1 MLRPRQLALQIM
13 LDDAATFDNFHVT
26 QANAQVLDYLRDDSN
41 LAQFTCLWG
50 APGAGCSH
58 LLQAL
63 CQRGGYTRGTFYM
76 PLQMHEQLHP
86 DIFEG
91 LEALDLVCLDDIEH
105 IAGVATWEQALFSLF
120 NRLRDSGTRLLIAGR
135 SAPRHLQVQL
145 PDLLSRLQLG
155 VVFQVHELTDED
167 KVQALQK
174 RARLRGMELTEEV
187 AHYVLQRTER
197 SSKGLFALL
206 ERLDEHSLQTQRRI
220 TIPLVREVFQNE
232 TL

>member
-1 MLRPRQLALQIM
+1 MTLPRQLPLQIM

-26 QANAQVLDYLRDDSN
+26 PANAPVFNYLRDAAN
-41 LAQFTCLWG
+41 IAQFTCLWG

-63 CQRGGYTRGTFYM
+63 CQQGDAAGAFYI
-76 PLQMHEQLHP
+76 PLQMHAQFHP
-86 DIFEG
+86 GILEG
-91 LEALDLVCLDDIEH
+91 LESLQLVCLDDIEQVLGQ
-105 IAGVATWEQALFSLF
+105 AEWELALFSLF
-120 NRLRDSGTRLLIAGR
+120 NRLRETGTNLLIAGR
-135 SAPRHLQVQL
+135 HAPRQLPVQL

-155 VVFQVHELTDED
+155 VVFQVHVLTDEQ
-167 KVQALQK
+167 KSQALQK
-174 RARLRGMELTEEV
+174 RARLRGMELSEDV
-187 AHYVLQRTER
+187 AHYLMQRTER

-220 TIPLVREVFQNE
+220 TIPLVRDVLQNE

>member
-1 MLRPRQLALQIM
+1 M

-26 QANAQVLDYLRDDSN
+26 PANAPVSAYLCNPADI
-41 LAQFTCLWG
+41 AQFTWLWG

-63 CQRGGYTRGTFYM
+63 CQLGAAPSPAGHTSGTFYI

-86 DIFEG
+86 AILEG
-91 LEALDLVCLDDIEH
+91 LEGLQLVCLDDIEH
-105 IAGVATWEQALFSLF
+105 VLGKGDWELALFSLF
-120 NRLRDSGTRLLIAGR
+120 NRLRDSGTRLLIAGK
-135 SAPRHLQVQL
+135 SAPRHLHVQL

-155 VVFQVHELTDED
+155 VVFQVHELSDED
-167 KVQALQK
+167 KIQALQK
-174 RARLRGMELTEEV
+174 RARLRGMELSEEV
-187 AHYVLQRTER
+187 AHYLLQRTER

-206 ERLDEHSLQTQRRI
+206 ERLDEHSLRTQRRI
-220 TIPLVREVFQNE
+220 TIPLVRDVVQNG